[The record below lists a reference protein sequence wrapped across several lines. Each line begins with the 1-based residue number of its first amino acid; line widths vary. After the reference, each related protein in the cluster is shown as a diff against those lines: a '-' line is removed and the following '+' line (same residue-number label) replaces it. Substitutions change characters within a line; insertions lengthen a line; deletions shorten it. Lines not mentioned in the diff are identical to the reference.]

1 MAGKFESLTSTVN
14 NLAGMMM
21 PGGQNLLGGVQGNQ
35 AGAPPPPPLVERK
48 PHRSVS
54 LKTRT
59 VGIHGVGGGD
69 VKMDAM
75 TLGAFAATL
84 GFPRNLVAGKTLSPS
99 EAAALVSG
107 HVSAGKLRGAQVV
120 FDLGG
125 WRGRVDVSTR
135 GSATFHAQMVRF
147 GKSEIPT
154 TVTVTIDKRVT
165 TISKKEKVLLK
176 IKHESLPE
184 IILSP
189 ERPTFCPIVVTEQD
203 NKEIHFNFKERQ
215 ERDTAVVLIRHF
227 VDIAKQKPKKSFLS
241 MFSSKSRSRSKKQK

>member
-1 MAGKFESLTSTVN
+1 MARAGNPTNEADEVGLPATDTVN
-14 NLAGMMM
+14 DGNAIGMTEDLAKEIT
-21 PGGQNLLGGVQGNQ
+21 N
-35 AGAPPPPPLVERK
+35 
-48 PHRSVS
+48 
-54 LKTRT
+54 
-59 VGIHGVGGGD
+59 
-69 VKMDAM
+69 
-75 TLGAFAATL
+75 
-84 GFPRNLVAGKTLSPS
+84 
-99 EAAALVSG
+99 
-107 HVSAGKLRGAQVV
+107 
-120 FDLGG
+120 
-125 WRGRVDVSTR
+125 VSTR